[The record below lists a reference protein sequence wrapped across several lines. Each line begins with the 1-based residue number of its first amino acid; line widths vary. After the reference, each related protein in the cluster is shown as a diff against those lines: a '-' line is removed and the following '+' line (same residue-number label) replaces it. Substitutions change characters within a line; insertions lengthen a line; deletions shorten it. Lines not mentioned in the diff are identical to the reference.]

1 MSIISIHCLV
11 AEEVAQRGWARDASG
26 YLGRMSECA
35 HRLDDPAEAWELVAS
50 VNSLRYSPPA
60 LPLFTVGTGKR
71 SSANLETAR
80 WVTARTDHVSTRC
93 RYTST

>member
-11 AEEVAQRGWARDASG
+11 AEEVAQRGWLEMLQATWVVCRS
-26 YLGRMSECA
+26 A

-80 WVTARTDHVSTRC
+80 WVTARTDYASTRC
-93 RYTST
+93 R